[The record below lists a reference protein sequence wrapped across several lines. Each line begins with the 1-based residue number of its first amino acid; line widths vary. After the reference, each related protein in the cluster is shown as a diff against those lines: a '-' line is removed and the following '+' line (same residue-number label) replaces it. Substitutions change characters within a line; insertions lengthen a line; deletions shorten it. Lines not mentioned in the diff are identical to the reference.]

1 MCLADFIIET
11 YNQINMLIN
20 YYSDRVNHAIIMVTY
35 NRHGYS
41 MLMRSIKEIFIYILN
56 ISKYFF
62 RIQYK
67 KNKESSQCKLQTNKE
82 ENPDKKGS
90 KHLQKTE
97 TSVLYVYM
105 TSNKFK
111 ETMNHKLSI
120 DFYAKNIF
128 VKSKTSC

>member
-67 KNKESSQCKLQTNKE
+67 KNKESTVNVNYKQIRKKTPIKKE
-82 ENPDKKGS
+82 A
-90 KHLQKTE
+90 
-97 TSVLYVYM
+97 
-105 TSNKFK
+105 
-111 ETMNHKLSI
+111 SI
-120 DFYAKNIF
+120 SRKQRPVSYTFI
-128 VKSKTSC
+128 